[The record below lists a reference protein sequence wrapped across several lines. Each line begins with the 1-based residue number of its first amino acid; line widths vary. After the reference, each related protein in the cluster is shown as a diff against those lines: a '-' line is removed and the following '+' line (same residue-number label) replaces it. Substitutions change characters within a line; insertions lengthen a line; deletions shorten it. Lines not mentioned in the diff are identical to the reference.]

1 MTKWKNA
8 DTKASY
14 LKLYLKLMI
23 KKNQFRRRPIAIIN
37 NNKIVQ
43 SILSKMKI

>member
-8 DTKASY
+8 DTKAY

>member
-37 NNKIVQ
+37 NKIVQ